1 MGGNTVMGASG
12 VVMRRG
18 RPRSAQLDAAIVD
31 ATLALL
37 AERGYNG
44 LTLAGVADRA
54 GTTTAA
60 IYRRW
65 SSKADLVLETV
76 FRTSGDDVVADT
88 GDLDADIRTMVRWS
102 LEKFASPEGRA
113 ALGGLLG
120 EPVGAGAT
128 EGRATQV
135 AVAWGRTGDRLARA
149 VERGEIRPE
158 VDTGALVLQLAGPA
172 MLAAALHGP
181 AAVSDEWVE
190 RIASV
195 ILDGVRAPSRA
206 DA

>member
-1 MGGNTVMGASG
+1 MGAG
-12 VVMRRG
+12 RVVMRRG

-31 ATLALL
+31 ATVALL
-37 AERGYNG
+37 AVRGYNG
-44 LTLAGVADRA
+44 LTLSGVADQA

-65 SSKADLVLETV
+65 SSKADLVLEAV
-76 FRTSGDDVVADT
+76 FRTQGDDVVADT

-120 EPVGAGAT
+120 EPVGAGA
-128 EGRATQV
+128 GRATQV
-135 AVAWGRTGDRLARA
+135 AVAWSRTGDRLARA

-172 MLAAALHGP
+172 MLAAGLHGS

-190 RIASV
+190 RIATV
-195 ILDGVRAPSRA
+195 LLDGVRASSTRA
-206 DA
+206 TTRGEP

>member
-1 MGGNTVMGASG
+1 MGDNV

-37 AERGYNG
+37 AVRGYNG
-44 LTLAGVADRA
+44 LTLSGVADQA

-65 SSKADLVLETV
+65 SSKADLVLEAV
-76 FRTSGDDVVADT
+76 FRTQGDDVVADT

-120 EPVGAGAT
+120 EPAGA
-128 EGRATQV
+128 GRATQV
-135 AVAWGRTGDRLARA
+135 AVAWSRTGDRLARA

-172 MLAAALHGP
+172 MLAAGLHGS

-190 RIASV
+190 RIATV
-195 ILDGVRAPSRA
+195 LLDGVRASSTRA
-206 DA
+206 TTRGEP

>member
-1 MGGNTVMGASG
+1 MGGSTVMGDNVA
-12 VVMRRG
+12 VMRRG
-18 RPRSAQLDAAIVD
+18 RPRSAQLDTAIVD
-31 ATLALL
+31 ATVAVLG
-37 AERGYNG
+37 ERGYNG

-65 SSKADLVLETV
+65 SSKADLVLEAV
-76 FRTSGDDVVADT
+76 FRTSGDDVVADS

-120 EPVGAGAT
+120 EPVGAA
-128 EGRATQV
+128 EGRASQV
-135 AVAWGRTGDRLARA
+135 AVAWSRTGDRLARA

-181 AAVSDEWVE
+181 AAVSDEWVD

-195 ILDGVRAPSRA
+195 ILDGVRAPVRA
-206 DA
+206 GA

>member
-1 MGGNTVMGASG
+1 MGAG
-12 VVMRRG
+12 RVVMRRG

-37 AERGYNG
+37 AVRGYNG
-44 LTLAGVADRA
+44 LTLSGVADQA

-65 SSKADLVLETV
+65 SSKADLVLEAV
-76 FRTSGDDVVADT
+76 FRTQGDDVVADT

-120 EPVGAGAT
+120 EPAGAGA
-128 EGRATQV
+128 GRATQV
-135 AVAWGRTGDRLARA
+135 AVAWSRTGDRLARA

-195 ILDGVRAPSRA
+195 ILDGVRAPDRA
-206 DA
+206 GAR